1 MREMRRSRQLLGEA
15 ETLEI
20 LDRGSHGVLALIGDG
35 GYPYAL
41 PISYAREGGRLY
53 MHCAKAGHKLDAL
66 RAEPRASFCVVARDE
81 VVPEEFTTRYR
92 SAIAFGRIHE
102 LAGEEDIL
110 RALRLLCAKY
120 CPGIGAEAVE
130 AAIAREFAG
139 VNVLEFKIERLSGKQ
154 ARELIEKGG

>member
-41 PISYAREGGRLY
+41 PISYARDGGRLY
-53 MHCAKAGHKLDAL
+53 MHRAKAGHKLDAL

-130 AAIAREFAG
+130 AAIARERAG
-139 VNVLEFKIERLSGKQ
+139 VNVLEFEIERLSGKQ

>member
-41 PISYAREGGRLY
+41 PISYARDGGRLY

-130 AAIAREFAG
+130 AEIARERAG
-139 VNVLEFKIERLSGKQ
+139 VNVLEIKIERLSGKQ
-154 ARELIEKGG
+154 AQELIEKGG

>member
-41 PISYAREGGRLY
+41 PISYAREGDRLY

-66 RAEPRASFCVVARDE
+66 RAASDE
-81 VVPEEFTTRYR
+81 
-92 SAIAFGRIHE
+92 E
-102 LAGEEDIL
+102 LAEKLELTSARIADLRAAVNFLSPVVEGEAEAEEKAESGEE
-110 RALRLLCAKY
+110 
-120 CPGIGAEAVE
+120 
-130 AAIAREFAG
+130 
-139 VNVLEFKIERLSGKQ
+139 
-154 ARELIEKGG
+154 

>member
-41 PISYAREGGRLY
+41 PISYAREGDRLY

-139 VNVLEFKIERLSGKQ
+139 VNVLEFKIERLSGTQ

>member
-41 PISYAREGGRLY
+41 PISYAREGDRLY

-102 LAGEEDIL
+102 LAGEEEIL

>member
-1 MREMRRSRQLLGEA
+1 MREMRRSRQCLGEA

-41 PISYAREGGRLY
+41 PISYARESDRLY

-66 RAEPRASFCVVARDE
+66 RAEPRASFCVVARDD

-102 LAGEEDIL
+102 LAGEEEIL

-120 CPGIGAEAVE
+120 CPEAAEAAVE
-130 AAIAREFAG
+130 AEIARGRAG

-154 ARELIEKGG
+154 ARELVGKGG

>member
-41 PISYAREGGRLY
+41 PISYAREGDRLY

-66 RAEPRASFCVVARDE
+66 RAEPRARFCV
-81 VVPEEFTTRYR
+81 
-92 SAIAFGRIHE
+92 

-130 AAIAREFAG
+130 AEIARERAG

-154 ARELIEKGG
+154 ARELIGKGD

>member
-1 MREMRRSRQLLGEA
+1 M
-15 ETLEI
+15 
-20 LDRGSHGVLALIGDG
+20 
-35 GYPYAL
+35 
-41 PISYAREGGRLY
+41 
-53 MHCAKAGHKLDAL
+53 
-66 RAEPRASFCVVARDE
+66 
-81 VVPEEFTTRYR
+81 PEEFTTRYR

-130 AAIAREFAG
+130 AAIARERAG

-154 ARELIEKGG
+154 ARELVGKGG

>member
-41 PISYAREGGRLY
+41 PISYARDGGRLY

-102 LAGEEDIL
+102 LAGEGDIL

-130 AAIAREFAG
+130 AAIARERAG

-154 ARELIEKGG
+154 ARELVGKGG

>member
-41 PISYAREGGRLY
+41 PISYAREGDRLY

-130 AAIAREFAG
+130 AEIAREFAG

>member
-41 PISYAREGGRLY
+41 PISYAREGDRLY

-66 RAEPRASFCVVARDE
+66 RALLRRRARRGRARGVHDALSQ
-81 VVPEEFTTRYR
+81 RDCLR
-92 SAIAFGRIHE
+92 SHT
-102 LAGEEDIL
+102 
-110 RALRLLCAKY
+110 
-120 CPGIGAEAVE
+120 
-130 AAIAREFAG
+130 
-139 VNVLEFKIERLSGKQ
+139 
-154 ARELIEKGG
+154 

>member
-35 GYPYAL
+35 GCPYAL
-41 PISYAREGGRLY
+41 PISYAREGDRLY

-120 CPGIGAEAVE
+120 CPEAAEAAVE
-130 AAIAREFAG
+130 AEIARERAG

>member
-41 PISYAREGGRLY
+41 PISYTRDGGRLY

-102 LAGEEDIL
+102 LAGEEEIL

-120 CPGIGAEAVE
+120 CPEAAEAAVE
-130 AAIAREFAG
+130 AAIARERAG

>member
-41 PISYAREGGRLY
+41 PISYAREGDRLY

>member
-41 PISYAREGGRLY
+41 PISYARDGGRLY

-102 LAGEEDIL
+102 LAGEEEIL

-130 AAIAREFAG
+130 AAIARERAG
-139 VNVLEFKIERLSGKQ
+139 VNVLEFEIERLSGKQ

>member
-35 GYPYAL
+35 GCPYAL
-41 PISYAREGGRLY
+41 PISYAREGDRLY

-130 AAIAREFAG
+130 AAIARERAG

>member
-1 MREMRRSRQLLGEA
+1 MRDMRRSRQCLGEA
-15 ETLEI
+15 QTLEI

-41 PISYAREGGRLY
+41 PISYAREGDRLY

-102 LAGEEDIL
+102 LAGEEEIL

-120 CPGIGAEAVE
+120 CPEAAEAAVE
-130 AAIAREFAG
+130 AEIARERAG

-154 ARELIEKGG
+154 ARELVGKGG